1 MNKLSTE
8 SESGRLTLVEP
19 DDDVESDDDEEAL
32 VMREE
37 REKIPMESDVAESS
51 DTESGDYGEAE
62 SDGVSAKDEMDVVI
76 PKALDQVLSMGEAE
90 GKPLK
95 DEEVI
100 LVTKEEMHDGVNV
113 KIGGGD
119 RLAVNKLFE
128 DPMGTAKKLI
138 GDEKVKVVWESFPEP
153 VKCDESGREPK
164 GLDESSHKEKGV
176 KRKFKI
182 TDGIAR
188 KVWRNEG
195 RFGAG
200 GRTTGAGGSD
210 IPNKNM

>member
-1 MNKLSTE
+1 M
-8 SESGRLTLVEP
+8 
-19 DDDVESDDDEEAL
+19 ESDDDEEAL

-37 REKIPMESDVAESS
+37 RQKIPMESDVAESS

-62 SDGVSAKDEMDVVI
+62 SDGVSAEDEMDVVFKPVVF
-76 PKALDQVLSMGEAE
+76 PKVLDQVLSMGEAE
-90 GKPLK
+90 GKPLN

-128 DPMGTAKKLI
+128 DPMGTEKKLI
-138 GDEKVKVVWESFPEP
+138 GDEKVKVVWEAFLEP
-153 VKCDESGREPK
+153 VKSDESGREPK

-176 KRKFKI
+176 KRKFKV

-195 RFGAG
+195 RFSTG
-200 GRTTGAGGSD
+200 GRNADAGGSD
-210 IPNKNM
+210 IPTENM

>member
-1 MNKLSTE
+1 M
-8 SESGRLTLVEP
+8 EP
-19 DDDVESDDDEEAL
+19 DADVESGYYEEA
-32 VMREE
+32 VVAREE
-37 REKIPMESDVAESS
+37 KEKIPMESDVAESS

-62 SDGVSAKDEMDVVI
+62 SDGVSAEDEMDVVFEPVVF
-76 PKALDQVLSMGEAE
+76 PKVLDQVLSMGEAE
-90 GKPLK
+90 GKPLN

-119 RLAVNKLFE
+119 RLAVNEFFE

-138 GDEKVKVVWESFPEP
+138 GDEKVKVVWEAFPEP
-153 VKCDESGREPK
+153 VKSDESGREPK

-176 KRKFKI
+176 KRKFKV

-188 KVWRNEG
+188 KVWRNEC
-195 RFGAG
+195 RFGTG
-200 GRTTGAGGSD
+200 GRNAGAGGSD
-210 IPNKNM
+210 IPTQNM